1 MTNSTRVAV
10 CVNAA
15 SPFLSFN
22 ESLNCTTGTGGLH
35 RQLSRRCAPAAS
47 EQAPH
52 LPAAF
57 FQGVRL
63 SLSAAS
69 RKADLIVPY
78 PETDN
83 WYLSLQLVCPESPE

>member
-1 MTNSTRVAV
+1 MGRT
-10 CVNAA
+10 A
-15 SPFLSFN
+15 SCP
-22 ESLNCTTGTGGLH
+22 
-35 RQLSRRCAPAAS
+35 RRRAPATS

-57 FQGVRL
+57 FQGIRL